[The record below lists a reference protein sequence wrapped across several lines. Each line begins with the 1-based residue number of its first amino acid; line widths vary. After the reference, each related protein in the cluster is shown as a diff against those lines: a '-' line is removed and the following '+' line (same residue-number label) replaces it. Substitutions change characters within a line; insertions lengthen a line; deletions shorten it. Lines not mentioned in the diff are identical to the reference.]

1 MDNVLVFITSL
12 IILPL
17 YFWLNYHSK
26 STQRT
31 SHKDTQQFHA
41 VSIKPCA
48 NACTQVKKLKGKSF
62 LASKVSQIP
71 LNGCNAKA
79 CTCRYV
85 HYTDRRD
92 GEERR
97 YPSGLASGILANQ
110 DQRLT
115 DNDRRKLSFV

>member
-1 MDNVLVFITSL
+1 MDNVLVFITL
-12 IILPL
+12 FIILPL
-17 YFWLNYHSK
+17 CLWLNYRSK

-48 NACTQVKKLKGKSF
+48 NACTQVKKLKRKSF
-62 LASKVSQIP
+62 LASEVSQIP
-71 LNGCNAKA
+71 LTGCNAKA

-85 HYTDRRD
+85 HYKDRRD
-92 GEERR
+92 GENRR
-97 YPSGLASGILANQ
+97 YPSGLASSILANKE
-110 DQRLT
+110 QRFT